1 MSLAACPAR
10 ATFLRETPFMMT
22 STSAEHLLA
31 QNAPVERRFYARVTP
46 SVLIYVPFGQ
56 NNLGMV
62 VNVSENGF
70 MVSTPNGLNCNSVY
84 RVSIR
89 LNGLPSAIKVHVR
102 TVWSTEPK
110 KRAGL
115 QLLDL
120 SDHDREQIRK
130 WGALELERS
139 RDKNA
144 VQGEQAAA
152 PVDRAPS
159 QKEKPAEQPF
169 VREPS
174 ATQFPATEFP
184 HGPDP
189 VSRPPAPSPSFEDAQ
204 TGQPEADQ
212 PLINEFA
219 IPSTPSARTEKASSA
234 KTRRIR
240 MRSTKSPLVAWGA
253 SITTLCLV
261 AM

>member
-70 MVSTPNGLNCNSVY
+70 MVSTPTGLNSHSVY
-84 RVSIR
+84 RVSSR
-89 LNGLPSAIKVHVR
+89 LNGLPSAIKVHVG
-102 TVWSTEPK
+102 TVGSTESK

-130 WGALELERS
+130 WGALELES
-139 RDKNA
+139 SQDKNA
-144 VQGEQAAA
+144 VPGEQSAGQA
-152 PVDRAPS
+152 DREPAHP
-159 QKEKPAEQPF
+159 EKPAERPAF
-169 VREPS
+169 VTEPS
-174 ATQFPATEFP
+174 TTERPTGPAP
-184 HGPDP
+184 S
-189 VSRPPAPSPSFEDAQ
+189 SRPPAPPRALSPWFEDPHA
-204 TGQPEADQ
+204 GQPEAERR
-212 PLINEFA
+212 LFNEFD
-219 IPSTPSARTEKASSA
+219 
-234 KTRRIR
+234 
-240 MRSTKSPLVAWGA
+240 V
-253 SITTLCLV
+253 
-261 AM
+261 